1 MSATSM
7 CRIQCRCGH
16 SGDMEEFTRTP
27 DGYRKP
33 NQFRCPSCCTTWEVR
48 PIGAARM
55 TEDGF
60 VIPQE
65 RKIVV
70 IEAGA

>member
-1 MSATSM
+1 
-7 CRIQCRCGH
+7 
-16 SGDMEEFTRTP
+16 MEEFTRTP